1 VSAPE
6 HPVVAPPGWYPDP
19 DGTPGMVRWWN
30 GSGWSDVATPAGPG
44 LAVRAVGPTPHLP
57 ADRLP
62 TDRLPPPDPATSAS
76 SRRRTPWLVAAA
88 LALVAGLVAVVAL
101 TAGGDDEPV
110 AAPPSF
116 PSSGTASPSPGGVRI
131 VDEAA
136 GISYA
141 HLDGWQEYDLDPKI
155 ETLTT
160 AGQYFVTQADPP
172 SGGIYLAECSSG
184 PLADGFGWR
193 GPASLRPTAAAVAA
207 VERVRYYPQ
216 PNEER
221 VLRDEAVEVDGHEA
235 WLYEFHLSW
244 DTDGYD
250 ATGERA
256 AVLLVDTGA
265 DRPAL
270 LFLSIPNTHAEL
282 YGVIDR
288 VVASVEVL

>member
-6 HPVVAPPGWYPDP
+6 HPVQAPPGWYPDP
-19 DGTPGMVRWWN
+19 DGAPDLVRWWN
-30 GSGWSDVATPAGPG
+30 GSGWSDVAAAAGPG
-44 LAVRAVGPTPHLP
+44 VAVGTM
-57 ADRLP
+57 A
-62 TDRLPPPDPATSAS
+62 TDRRVPPPLPLAPVTAAA
-76 SRRRTPWLVAAA
+76 SRRRAPWLVVAV

-101 TAGGDDEPV
+101 TAGGDDEP
-110 AAPPSF
+110 AAARPSF
-116 PSSGTASPSPGGVRI
+116 PSSGTPSPGGVRI
-131 VDEAA
+131 VDEEA
-136 GISYA
+136 GISYP

-160 AGQYFVTQADPP
+160 AGQYFVTQDDPP

-184 PLADGFGWR
+184 PLADGFGWS
-193 GPASLRPTAAAVAA
+193 GPAGLRQTAAAVAA
-207 VERVRYYPQ
+207 VERGRYYPQ

-221 VLRDEAVEVDGHEA
+221 VLRDEAVAVDGHDA

-244 DTDGYD
+244 ETDGYD

-265 DRPAL
+265 ERPAL

-282 YGVIDR
+282 YGVIDQ
-288 VVASVEVL
+288 VIAGIDVL